1 MPNHS
6 DARNARNKTCLSLSL
21 AILIIIMDMSGLAGL
36 AAQEELEEVQEKR
49 ETLSG
54 LNSPGF
60 MQGLANQSTTFSLA
74 ESNSGGCA
82 VLDNGELICW
92 GLSDLRVGSGN
103 SETATPIVRSGFPSG
118 PLVESVSLGRDHY
131 CTTLNND
138 KVYCWGTS
146 HPSASSTTS
155 ITTPTVVSDQS
166 GNDILA
172 SVVDSGG
179 AHSCAILTNGSAVC
193 WGNNYEG
200 QLGIGYRCVNG
211 IEGDCTGHDIE
222 FPIHIPLPA
231 GRAAIGLSV
240 WSENTCF
247 ILDNSSVYCAGG
259 FLNESPNLRYVS
271 SSAQQQIIALSF
283 EKAISSDG
291 KIWTIQWNGVE
302 PFLSSSYNS
311 VSPVYDSSGSQVEW
325 SVEYEKVVSAGLYND
340 RGCALENNGSVL
352 CAYSTPGNN
361 GITSNVWF
369 DIPASVEVAAT
380 SIWDENVC
388 IIYSNGSAQCWGV
401 NNGGQ
406 LGAGYSCQYEDLDVN
421 DCVSGNNVDNPKWV
435 ILPTGRHISIG
446 EADDDGDGI
455 WNLLDSCYSSTFTWT
470 SNLTTDNDGDG
481 CRDSD
486 EDDDDD
492 NDGYSDSDDSYPY
505 DARFHQTLTMDD
517 GWIVGGNYE
526 RVGIN
531 PDSQYSSPSNFFF
544 TESGYYSGGNGY
556 IDTSED
562 YLSYHQKSGENWII
576 DSNGDVRHLINSVP
590 SNYTMN
596 ISSPV
601 GAGAGGCFILLEGGL
616 HCVGNDGAGVE
627 PSNISF
633 LGSIFIRQIITSPG
647 GGAQNLCIVTEHGEA
662 HCSNLEYSGTSN
674 WQSLDIGSENSLL
687 DILYNGSTEVKS
699 IHLSTD
705 PQHSWGWTR
714 KCVVFI
720 DGNASCSGSNNHGQL
735 GNGYTSTSTSGFDY
749 PVYFPSGISSDIE
762 TMALTETSTCA
773 LFGNGSI
780 YCWGQ
785 NHVGQLG
792 DGTVCDNY
800 AGYLNNCNGNGAKP
814 IIYDPVIL
822 PAGETA
828 IALWTVDYQWD
839 EGYCALLTNGGVWCW
854 GPQGGNFEPSH
865 ALSDGNPYYLD
876 FNGEVMRPGNRDAD
890 SDGVSNIFD
899 NCPDGAQGWT
909 STPSLDIDG
918 DGCDDAT
925 EDIDDDGD
933 GYTDTMEI
941 SCGTDTLD
949 DSDVPLDVDLDG
961 ICNLMDLDDDNDG
974 YADTEDDFPL
984 DPEGY
989 LQLSLGD
996 GFQSGQPNDK
1006 ASLGISSENTCIITN
1021 DSNVRCWGDNNLGQ
1035 FGNGALGGTWSNV
1048 SLPGNKIP
1056 ISLSTGSNA
1065 NHFCAIM
1072 DDGSL
1077 YCWGHNNQW
1086 QLGLGFKCQGY
1097 QNGCNGFGGI
1107 STPTQVPL
1115 PANLTAIAV
1124 STEYDSTC
1132 AILDDHSVWCWGNNF
1147 GGTLGIG
1154 IDTDYDNSST
1164 QYSATPAAVVMP
1176 IGVNAT
1182 GISLGYDHACMLTM
1196 DGRVFCWGEAL
1207 ALGSGSDMSN
1217 FTAFPNDSNFYYSS
1231 SPVEVSSQS
1240 SYVSVSSGDQFS
1252 CAITTNGTVEC
1263 WGRNGEKQL
1272 GSGLDDATGYPV
1284 SSGIEYQPVETD
1296 LPTNLSAVSISL
1308 GLDYA
1313 CAIMDNM
1320 AVYCW
1325 GDEEGWSTENQIHC
1339 QGGVTTGGCWNGYR
1353 VVPIIMQLPTGSAIA
1368 IVTGGEST
1376 PNYYHS
1382 SYIEGLR
1389 TCVILNNARIYC
1401 SGNQQGFYISTD
1413 IIPLD
1418 ITPQTND
1425 RDLDG
1430 DGVFNNEDLCME
1442 GDDDWISNSTNDYD
1456 GDGCQDSTEDLDDDN
1471 DYLSDLQEAIIGTN
1485 ATNPDTDGDGY
1496 LDGLDVFPLDGSE
1509 WLDTDGDGIGNNAD
1523 TDDDNDGWSDSAEY
1537 YCQTDS
1543 LDNTDVPGDN
1553 DLDGNCDYTDTDDDN
1568 DGTPDSS
1575 DDFPLDSGA
1584 DTDTDGDGL
1593 PDTLISNYTGNLTED
1608 FDDDNDGWNDTVEI
1622 DCGNDPLSNSS
1633 IPVDTDGD
1641 SVCDPLDVFP
1651 SDPSEWDD
1659 TDGDGVGDN
1668 SDVFPLDGSEWNDT
1682 DGDGLGDNIDP
1693 DADNDGWSDTDED
1706 LCLTDWLDS
1715 SSIPG
1720 DIDSDGICDA
1730 QEEDLDNDG
1739 WSNAN
1744 ESLCN
1749 TDWQDINSVPL
1760 DTDGD
1765 WICDLMDADDDG
1777 DLVPDDQDVFPLNPL
1792 EWYDFD
1798 GDGIGDNAD
1807 PDDDNDG
1814 CMDIVDDLP
1823 FDPTE
1828 CLDTDGDGTGDST
1841 DIDDDGDGIID
1852 VNDPFPLDGAATVDT
1867 DGDGLPDFLNGTSST
1882 GLVEDNDDDNDG
1894 YNDSDD
1900 AFPLDLT
1907 EWLDTDGDGEGNNA
1921 DSNDDG
1927 DNCPDVI
1934 DAFPLNPAECYD
1946 TDGDGI
1952 GNNADS
1958 DDDNDGWLDGTEMAC
1973 GTSDPLNASS
1983 VPDDFDSD
1991 GVCDLMD
1998 FDDDNDS
2005 IVDAS
2010 DAFPF
2015 DPCASVDT
2023 DGDGLPDEL
2032 FFNCNTTLVEDW
2044 DDDNDGYNDTVDLF
2058 PLDANEWSDF
2068 DMDGFGDNMDTDD
2081 DGDMVPDIFD
2091 LFPLNSSEWADNDGD
2106 GIGDNTDED
2115 DDNDGT
2121 DDIDDDYPF
2130 AFGITTDTDGD
2141 GLPDTI
2147 YPGYNGTLSEDDDD
2161 DGDGVLDIYDQFPL
2175 DSTEWSDTDLDG
2187 VGNNADS
2194 DDDGDG
2200 WSDNDEWICGTDTLD
2215 ANDVP
2220 DDSDGDGIC
2229 DSEDDED
2236 LTTLTG
2242 RAEYYLKSPVTVW
2255 MALIGILAGM
2265 IGGATS
2271 TSFRARKERNQ
2282 LYDEMRDFT
2291 DSVRDNV
2298 DYTRPIPRQPI
2309 SVKESKDAEIKNL
2322 VDQGYS
2328 QEVAEALLDS
2338 QR

>member
-1 MPNHS
+1 
-6 DARNARNKTCLSLSL
+6 
-21 AILIIIMDMSGLAGL
+21 
-36 AAQEELEEVQEKR
+36 QEELEEVQEKR

-74 ESNSGGCA
+74 EGNSGGCA

-92 GLSDLRVGSGN
+92 GLDDLRVGSGN
-103 SETATPIVRSGFPSG
+103 YSTATPIVRSGFPSG

-138 KVYCWGTS
+138 KVYCWGSS
-146 HPSASSTTS
+146 HPSASSNS
-155 ITTPTVVSDQS
+155 YITTPTVVSDQS

-193 WGNNYEG
+193 WGNNFAG

-211 IEGDCTGHDIE
+211 IEGDCAGHDIE

-247 ILDNSSVYCAGG
+247 ILDNSSVYCAGS
-259 FLNESPNLRYVS
+259 FLSESPNLRYVS
-271 SSAQQQIIALSF
+271 SSAQQQIMALSF

-302 PFLSSSYNS
+302 PYLSSSYNS

-325 SVEYEKVVSAGLYND
+325 SVEYEKVVSAGLYNN

-388 IIYSNGSAQCWGV
+388 IIYSNGSAQCWGK
-401 NNGGQ
+401 NSGGQ

-446 EADDDGDGI
+446 EADDDGDEI
-455 WNLLDSCYSSTFTWT
+455 WNLLDSCPSSTFTWI

-486 EDDDDD
+486 EDSDDD

-505 DARFHQTLTMDD
+505 DIRFHQTLTMDD

-531 PDSQYSSPSNFFF
+531 PGSQYSSPSNFFF
-544 TESGYYSGGNGY
+544 TESGYYPGGNGY

-562 YLSYHQKSGENWII
+562 YLSYYGTSGDNWII
-576 DSNGDVRHLINSVP
+576 DSNGDVRHLIYSVP
-590 SNYTMN
+590 SDYTMN

-616 HCVGNDGAGVE
+616 HCVGNDWAGVE

-633 LGSIFIRQIITSPG
+633 PGSIFIRQIIASAG

-662 HCSNLEYSGTSN
+662 HCSSLSYSGTSN

-699 IHLSTD
+699 IHLSKD
-705 PQHSWGWTR
+705 SQHTWGWTR

-720 DGNASCSGSNNHGQL
+720 DGNASCSGSNNYGQL
-735 GNGYTSTSTSGFDY
+735 GNGYTSTSTSDFDY

-792 DGTVCDNY
+792 DGTVCDNN

-828 IALWTVDYQWD
+828 IALWAVDYSMD

-876 FNGEVMRPGNRDAD
+876 FNGEFMRPGNRDAD

-961 ICNLMDLDDDNDG
+961 ICNLVDLDDDNDG

-1006 ASLGISSENTCIITN
+1006 ASLGISSETTCIITN
-1021 DSNVRCWGDNNLGQ
+1021 DSNVRCWGANNLGQ
-1035 FGNGALGGTWSNV
+1035 FGNGALGGGWSNV
-1048 SLPGNKIP
+1048 SLPSNKIP
-1056 ISLSTGSNA
+1056 ISISTGYSA
-1065 NHFCAIM
+1065 NHFCVVM

-1077 YCWGHNNQW
+1077 YCWGDNRAG
-1086 QLGLGFKCQGY
+1086 QLGLGFSCQSGSY
-1097 QNGCNGFGGI
+1097 QNGCNGQGGLLNPNI
-1107 STPTQVPL
+1107 VTL
-1115 PANLTAIAV
+1115 PNNLTATAV
-1124 STEYDSTC
+1124 STSYDVTC
-1132 AILDDHSVWCWGNNF
+1132 AILEDHSVWCWGDNWA
-1147 GGTLGIG
+1147 GSLGTG
-1154 IDTDYDNSST
+1154 IDFDYDSSST
-1164 QYSATPAAVVMP
+1164 LYSYNPAPVVMP
-1176 IGVNAT
+1176 IGFNAT
-1182 GISLGYDHACMLTM
+1182 GISISVWNSCMLGM
-1196 DGRVFCWGEAL
+1196 DGRVFCWGAAQ
-1207 ALGSGSDMSN
+1207 ALGAGSDMSDYTYN
-1217 FTAFPNDSNFYYSS
+1217 SPSNFYYSS

-1240 SYVSVSSGDQFS
+1240 SFVSISVGTRFS
-1252 CAITTNGTVEC
+1252 CAITTNDTVEC
-1263 WGRNGEKQL
+1263 WGENSAQQL
-1272 GSGLDDATGYPV
+1272 GAGIDANGYTV
-1284 SSGIEYQPVETD
+1284 ATYIEYQPIETD
-1296 LPTNLSAVSISL
+1296 LPTNSSPVSISL
-1308 GLDYA
+1308 GDDYA
-1313 CAIMDNM
+1313 CAIMSNM
-1320 AVYCW
+1320 SVYCW
-1325 GDEEGWSTENQIHC
+1325 GDDEGWSTANQTIC
-1339 QGGVTTGGCWNGYR
+1339 QNGVPIEGCYGNSR
-1353 VVPIIMQLPTGSAIA
+1353 AVPIIIELPTGSAIA
-1368 IVTGGEST
+1368 IVSGDTNNLG
-1376 PNYYHS
+1376 
-1382 SYIEGLR
+1382 
-1389 TCVILNNARIYC
+1389 TCVMLNNARIFC
-1401 SGNQQGFYISTD
+1401 SGNQNGGYVSTD
-1413 IIPLD
+1413 RMPLD
-1418 ITPQTND
+1418 IIPQTND

-1442 GDDDWISNSTNDYD
+1442 GDDNWISNSTNDYD

-1485 ATNPDTDGDGY
+1485 ATNPDTDDDGY
-1496 LDGLDVFPLDGSE
+1496 LDGLDDYPLDASE
-1509 WLDTDGDGIGNNAD
+1509 WLDTDNDGIGNNAD
-1523 TDDDNDGWSDSAEY
+1523 TDDDNDGWSDLFENM
-1537 YCQTDS
+1537 CGT
-1543 LDNTDVPGDN
+1543 NP
-1553 DLDGNCDYTDTDDDN
+1553 LDGSSIPNDFDGDGDCDEVDSDDDN
-1568 DGTPDSS
+1568 DGTSDSMDAFPFDSS
-1575 DDFPLDSGA
+1575 ADADTDGDGMPDTMFVPDITQIPVDGLIGYWNFDDSSGNPIDSSGESHVSTAFGNLSYGEEGHANDAIQFDGGNGPTGDYVQIETDDVFNTSHITISAWVKLGYLFLGNGPYDMYSSGLVCRGTDSGPSGVVNEQVWCIDLYPGPGDNGTYLRFYFWQSGQNWTFTEVLTTTSLDLSWNHVVATFDGNISKIYLNGQLEASSTALNSSLLSSYEPVYIATRSGGGNGPNGLLNFLNASIDELRIYNRALNNSEIQLLYEVSYTLIEDHDDDNDGWTDVEESECGTSSLNSNDIPTDTDLDGYCNAIDAFPLDPNEWEDSDG
-1584 DTDTDGDGL
+1584 DGIGDNSDIFPEDPTETTDTDGDG
-1593 PDTLISNYTGNLTED
+1593 I
-1608 FDDDNDGWNDTVEI
+1608 
-1622 DCGNDPLSNSS
+1622 
-1633 IPVDTDGD
+1633 
-1641 SVCDPLDVFP
+1641 
-1651 SDPSEWDD
+1651 
-1659 TDGDGVGDN
+1659 
-1668 SDVFPLDGSEWNDT
+1668 
-1682 DGDGLGDNIDP
+1682 GDNIDP
-1693 DADNDGWSDTDED
+1693 DADNDGWTDSDED
-1706 LCLTDWLDS
+1706 VCLTDWLDS
-1715 SSIPG
+1715 SSVPG

-1730 QEEDLDNDG
+1730 LETDLDNDG

-1744 ESLCN
+1744 ETACG
-1749 TDWQDINSVPL
+1749 TDMNDINSVPL

-1765 WICDLMDADDDG
+1765 MICDLMDGDIDG
-1777 DLVPDDQDVFPLNPL
+1777 DLVPNDQDLFPLNPL

-1798 GDGIGDNAD
+1798 GDGIGDNTD

-1814 CMDIVDDLP
+1814 
-1823 FDPTE
+1823 
-1828 CLDTDGDGTGDST
+1828 
-1841 DIDDDGDGIID
+1841 
-1852 VNDPFPLDGAATVDT
+1852 
-1867 DGDGLPDFLNGTSST
+1867 
-1882 GLVEDNDDDNDG
+1882 
-1894 YNDSDD
+1894 
-1900 AFPLDLT
+1900 
-1907 EWLDTDGDGEGNNA
+1907 
-1921 DSNDDG
+1921 
-1927 DNCPDVI
+1927 
-1934 DAFPLNPAECYD
+1934 
-1946 TDGDGI
+1946 
-1952 GNNADS
+1952 
-1958 DDDNDGWLDGTEMAC
+1958 
-1973 GTSDPLNASS
+1973 
-1983 VPDDFDSD
+1983 
-1991 GVCDLMD
+1991 
-1998 FDDDNDS
+1998 
-2005 IVDAS
+2005 
-2010 DAFPF
+2010 
-2015 DPCASVDT
+2015 
-2023 DGDGLPDEL
+2023 
-2032 FFNCNTTLVEDW
+2032 
-2044 DDDNDGYNDTVDLF
+2044 
-2058 PLDANEWSDF
+2058 
-2068 DMDGFGDNMDTDD
+2068 
-2081 DGDMVPDIFD
+2081 
-2091 LFPLNSSEWADNDGD
+2091 
-2106 GIGDNTDED
+2106 
-2115 DDNDGT
+2115 
-2121 DDIDDDYPF
+2121 
-2130 AFGITTDTDGD
+2130 
-2141 GLPDTI
+2141 
-2147 YPGYNGTLSEDDDD
+2147 
-2161 DGDGVLDIYDQFPL
+2161 
-2175 DSTEWSDTDLDG
+2175 
-2187 VGNNADS
+2187 
-2194 DDDGDG
+2194 
-2200 WSDNDEWICGTDTLD
+2200 
-2215 ANDVP
+2215 
-2220 DDSDGDGIC
+2220 
-2229 DSEDDED
+2229 
-2236 LTTLTG
+2236 
-2242 RAEYYLKSPVTVW
+2242 
-2255 MALIGILAGM
+2255 
-2265 IGGATS
+2265 
-2271 TSFRARKERNQ
+2271 
-2282 LYDEMRDFT
+2282 
-2291 DSVRDNV
+2291 
-2298 DYTRPIPRQPI
+2298 
-2309 SVKESKDAEIKNL
+2309 
-2322 VDQGYS
+2322 
-2328 QEVAEALLDS
+2328 
-2338 QR
+2338 